1 MIDVLIIGGGV
12 IGLSLAY
19 ELAGQGR
26 RVRVIERGELGREAS
41 WAGAGILPPCGRA
54 PSTDP
59 HTELLR
65 LSNELHPQWSQRLRE
80 ETGVDNGFRR
90 CGGIYLA
97 FDDQAAEALGQ
108 AVDQWRQAEVT
119 AETID
124 AARLAQHEPA
134 LATDAAAEQMKAAC
148 WLPDEAQL
156 RNPRHLK
163 ALAMGCGRRGV
174 ELASGVTAD
183 DFRIAQGRIV
193 EVLTS
198 AGPISAGQVC
208 LAGGAW
214 TRTLATRLGIDLS
227 MRPVRGQMVLLR
239 GSRPLLRS
247 VVNEGIRYLV
257 PRPDGRVLVGSTEE
271 EAGFDKRTTAGAIG
285 GLLDFAVRRV
295 PELAGLPIEQCW
307 SGLRPGTHDRL
318 PYLGR
323 LPGLDNA
330 FIAAGHFRSGLQ
342 LSPGTAVVMAR
353 FMEGIKPGLDL
364 RPFRVD
370 R

>member
-1 MIDVLIIGGGV
+1 MVDVLIIGGGV
-12 IGLSLAY
+12 VGLSIAY

-26 RVRVIERGELGREAS
+26 RVRVVERGEPGREAS

-54 PSTDP
+54 PSSDP

-65 LSNELHPQWSQRLRE
+65 LSNELHPQWSQQLRD

-97 FDDQAAEALGQ
+97 FDDQEAEVLGQ
-108 AVDQWRQAEVT
+108 AADQWRRVEIS

-124 AARLAQHEPA
+124 QARLAQLEPA
-134 LATDAAAEQMKAAC
+134 LAAGAATGQMKVAC

-163 ALAMGCGRRGV
+163 ALAMACARRGV
-174 ELASGVTAD
+174 ELQSGITAD
-183 DFRIAQGRIV
+183 DFRIARGRIA
-193 EVLTS
+193 EVLTT
-198 AGPISAGQVC
+198 AGPMSAGQVC

-214 TRTLATRLGIDLS
+214 TRTLAARLGLDLGV
-227 MRPVRGQMVLLR
+227 RPVRGQMVLLR

-257 PRPDGRVLVGSTEE
+257 PRPDGRVLIGSTEE
-271 EAGFDKRTTAGAIG
+271 DAGFDKRTTAGAIG
-285 GLLDFAVRRV
+285 GLLDFAVRLV
-295 PELAGLPIEQCW
+295 PELADLPIEQCW
-307 SGLRPGTHDRL
+307 AGLRPGTLDRL

-323 LPGLDNA
+323 LPGLENA

-342 LSPGTAVVMAR
+342 LAPGTAVVMSR
-353 FMEGIKPGLDL
+353 LIEGIEPGLDL
-364 RPFRVD
+364 RPLRVD

>member
-1 MIDVLIIGGGV
+1 MLDVLIIGGGV
-12 IGLSLAY
+12 IGLSIAY
-19 ELAGQGR
+19 ELAGAGR
-26 RVRVIERGELGREAS
+26 RVRVVERGEPGREAS

-90 CGGIYLA
+90 CGGVYLA
-97 FDDQAAEALGQ
+97 IDDQEAEVLWQAA
-108 AVDQWRQAEVT
+108 DQWRRAEISV
-119 AETID
+119 ETID
-124 AARLAQHEPA
+124 RTRLAQLEPT
-134 LATDAAAEQMKAAC
+134 LANGEAAGQMKAAC

-163 ALAMGCGRRGV
+163 ALAMACAQRGV
-174 ELASGVTAD
+174 ELQSGVTAD
-183 DFRIAQGRIV
+183 DFHVSNGRIAK
-193 EVLTS
+193 VLTS
-198 AGPISAGQVC
+198 AGPMSPGQVC

-214 TRTLATRLGIDLS
+214 TRTLAARLGFDLAL
-227 MRPVRGQMVLLR
+227 RPVRGQMALLR

-247 VVNEGIRYLV
+247 VVNEGIRYVV
-257 PRPDGRVLVGSTEE
+257 PRSDGRVLVGSTEE
-271 EAGFDKRTTAGAIG
+271 EAGFDRRTTAGAIG
-285 GLLDFAVRRV
+285 GLLDFAVRLV
-295 PELAGLPIEQCW
+295 PELADLPIEQCW
-307 SGLRPGTHDRL
+307 AGLRPGTRDRL

-323 LPGLDNA
+323 LPGLENA

-342 LSPGTAVVMAR
+342 LAPGTAVVMSR
-353 FMEGIKPGLDL
+353 LIVGGEPGLDL